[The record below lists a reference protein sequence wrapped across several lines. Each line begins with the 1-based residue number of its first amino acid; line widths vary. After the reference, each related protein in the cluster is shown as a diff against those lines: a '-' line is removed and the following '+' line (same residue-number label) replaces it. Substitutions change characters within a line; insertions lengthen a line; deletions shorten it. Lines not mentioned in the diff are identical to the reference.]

1 MDKPTGSPAVGAKEK
16 VEKQARQLAYDV
28 RYKVKQAMSAK
39 SGGGADPATVKKMY
53 ASQLAKSPAAPAV
66 KARAKQMLLG
76 EDLVDVKRLAV
87 DTISSVMYD
96 VFVEKKEEVVEEE
109 IVEDTYLEQL
119 KESEEKTYKVRVTDK
134 KTGKSYVRMA
144 TRTKIA
150 ELRANSNISSV
161 EMTGYGEATKSEKT
175 KGKQTAAAKAG
186 KDYDGDGEVE
196 SSSKEH
202 AGVVHN
208 AIQRKKGGKP
218 DGQDT
223 RKEDYNWQDGFAELI
238 EKRKEETT
246 AKKITG
252 EGVDNSKLVTVFP
265 DSNKGL
271 KEAAEEAATQDRK
284 KKQVAAQKKVLM
296 AKLQQLQKGEPLV
309 GEEVEVVDEKMDLA
323 KADMGDVI
331 KDFRGSKAPQFSGKS
346 KEKRRDMAIAAVLTA
361 RRGGKKL
368 GEECCPNCGG
378 KGCSMCEKGEKDGD
392 EREMPTKASLLKNKM
407 RARGIKVA
415 GETPSPRNMKTYDDI
430 DEQMTTQTQFK
441 PLPSSGSTGVN
452 RPPAAPTLPPPSASK
467 PKPKPQTKQYS
478 GYSITGNTIQ
488 INSFEAE
495 GETLEE
501 GPAALAIRA
510 GLAAGTAI
518 AGTKIGQAA
527 IDKVKG
533 FVQKK
538 KEAEAPYQ
546 KLLNQ
551 ETEVEGEDLQEKP
564 GDGYLG
570 PTPIPNPIRLAK
582 DAVDATNRASQKRVD
597 AVNKVLPGSASMPKT
612 TYFNK
617 GPSAA
622 SQRYLGLKNSFEPQG
637 EVVSEEESDR
647 AKDKHLERGGMGAR
661 RDYDRPPAKKA
672 TNKELGIGEFSPEE
686 KEKRRKQMIAH
697 LKKMRK

>member
-53 ASQLAKSPAAPAV
+53 ASQLAKSPAPPAV

-76 EDLVDVKRLAV
+76 EDLVNVKRLAV

-96 VFVEKKEEVVEEE
+96 VFVENKKEEVVEEE

-175 KGKQTAAAKAG
+175 KGKQTAAVKAG

-218 DGQDT
+218 DGKDT

-238 EKRKEETT
+238 EKKKEEKESE
-246 AKKITG
+246 KKITG

-265 DSNKGL
+265 DSERNI
-271 KEAAEEAATQDRK
+271 KEEN
-284 KKQVAAQKKVLM
+284 
-296 AKLQQLQKGEPLV
+296 
-309 GEEVEVVDEKMDLA
+309 VDEKMNLA

-331 KDFRGSKAPQFSGKS
+331 KDFRGSDAPQFSGKS
-346 KEKRRDMAIAAVLTA
+346 REKRRDMAIAAVLTA

-368 GEECCPNCGG
+368 GEACCPNCGG

-430 DEQMTTQTQFK
+430 
-441 PLPSSGSTGVN
+441 N
-452 RPPAAPTLPPPSASK
+452 
-467 PKPKPQTKQYS
+467 
-478 GYSITGNTIQ
+478 
-488 INSFEAE
+488 E
-495 GETLEE
+495 GEQLDELAPLA
-501 GPAALAIRA
+501 GLAIRA
-510 GLAAGTAI
+510 GLAAGTAL
-518 AGTKIGQAA
+518 AGKAVYDKGKKVADKIKQQNQ
-527 IDKVKG
+527 
-533 FVQKK
+533 QKS
-538 KEAEAPYQ
+538 
-546 KLLNQ
+546 
-551 ETEVEGEDLQEKP
+551 DM
-564 GDGYLG
+564 
-570 PTPIPNPIRLAK
+570 IR
-582 DAVDATNRASQKRVD
+582 NI
-597 AVNKVLPGSASMPKT
+597 G
-612 TYFNK
+612 
-617 GPSAA
+617 
-622 SQRYLGLKNSFEPQG
+622 NSYEPEG
-637 EVVSEEESDR
+637 EVVSEEDADR
-647 AKDKHLERGGMGAR
+647 LRDRRMERGGVGGNR
-661 RDYDRPPAKKA
+661 RYDRPPAKKA
-672 TNKELGIGEFSPEE
+672 TNAELGIKPGKTAVQKELEKKHGKGATAMDIVKAE
-686 KEKRRKQMIAH
+686 IRAKNGKGAIKDTKKKEK
-697 LKKMRK
+697 

>member
-16 VEKQARQLAYDV
+16 IEKQARQLAYDV

-76 EDLVDVKRLAV
+76 EDLVDPRRLAV
-87 DTISSVMYD
+87 ESVSSAMFK

-109 IVEDTYLEQL
+109 VVEDTYLEQL
-119 KESEEKTYKVRVTDK
+119 KESDEKTYKVRVTDK

-161 EMTGYGEATKSEKT
+161 EMTGYGEASKAEKT
-175 KGKQTAAAKAG
+175 KGRQTAAVKAG
-186 KDYDGDGEVE
+186 KDYDGDGKVE

-208 AIQRKKGGKP
+208 AIQRKKGGNP

-223 RKEDYNWQDGFAELI
+223 RKENYNWQDGFAELI
-238 EKRKEETT
+238 EKKEKEEKE
-246 AKKITG
+246 ASSKKITG

-271 KEAAEEAATQDRK
+271 KEAAEQEAATQDRK

-323 KADMGDVI
+323 KADMGDVV
-331 KDFRGSKAPQFSGKS
+331 KDFYKSDAPQFSGAS
-346 KEKRRDMAIAAVLTA
+346 KEKRRKMAVAAVLTA
-361 RRGGKKL
+361 RRGGRKL
-368 GEECCPNCGG
+368 GEEKEGCDCCG
-378 KGCSMCEKGEKDGD
+378 KTPCECDS
-392 EREMPTKASLLKNKM
+392 REMPTKASLLKNKM

-467 PKPKPQTKQYS
+467 PKAKPQTKQYS

-488 INSFEAE
+488 MNSFEAE
-495 GETLEE
+495 GEMTEE
-501 GPAALAIRA
+501 A
-510 GLAAGTAI
+510 
-518 AGTKIGQAA
+518 
-527 IDKVKG
+527 
-533 FVQKK
+533 
-538 KEAEAPYQ
+538 
-546 KLLNQ
+546 
-551 ETEVEGEDLQEKP
+551 
-564 GDGYLG
+564 
-570 PTPIPNPIRLAK
+570 
-582 DAVDATNRASQKRVD
+582 
-597 AVNKVLPGSASMPKT
+597 
-612 TYFNK
+612 
-617 GPSAA
+617 
-622 SQRYLGLKNSFEPQG
+622 
-637 EVVSEEESDR
+637 SDR
-647 AKDKHLERGGMGAR
+647 ARDKRQERGGVGGNV
-661 RDYDRPPAKKA
+661 DYSRPPAKKLS
-672 TNKELGIGEFSPEE
+672 NKEMGIRDFTPEE
-686 KEKRRKQMIAH
+686 KEKRRKEMIAH
-697 LKKMRK
+697 LKKMRKS